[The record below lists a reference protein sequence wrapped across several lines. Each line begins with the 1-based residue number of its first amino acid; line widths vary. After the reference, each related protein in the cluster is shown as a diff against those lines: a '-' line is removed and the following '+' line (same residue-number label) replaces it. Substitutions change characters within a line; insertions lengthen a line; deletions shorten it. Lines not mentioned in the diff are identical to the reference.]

1 MECSIYLFRLFI
13 FGPSPHP
20 PYPHPERNEI
30 GLVRRLVKLGEG
42 GATLSLSALVM
53 QYDAPMRVEWIYDN
67 RGYGWNKTMVQLW
80 RMKGSAMVFA
90 PVAPYE
96 GVLLDHS
103 AGEVQLVKRGLWRAV
118 DETGREHGTAAS
130 PAAAAELLPRVQRS
144 LDEWRRPLQ
153 KGPTTP

>member
-1 MECSIYLFRLFI
+1 
-13 FGPSPHP
+13 
-20 PYPHPERNEI
+20 
-30 GLVRRLVKLGEG
+30 
-42 GATLSLSALVM
+42 M

-67 RGYGWNKTMVQLW
+67 RGYGRNKTMVQLW

>member
-1 MECSIYLFRLFI
+1 MARSLPR
-13 FGPSPHP
+13 SA
-20 PYPHPERNEI
+20 RN
-30 GLVRRLVKLGEG
+30 LRRPALGRG
-42 GATLSLSALVM
+42 
-53 QYDAPMRVEWIYDN
+53 YDAPMRVEWIYDN

-144 LDEWRRPLQ
+144 LDEWRRAMQ
-153 KGPTTP
+153 KGPTAP